1 MSNRHN
7 IMKITGNGYLEKII
21 NHKKAEVS
29 RVFAGLSIKDMR
41 DVCLKSE
48 PARDFRSSL
57 KRDDGVAVIA
67 EFKRM
72 SPSKGMI
79 NFDAQPEVTCRKF
92 ELGGAD
98 AISVLT
104 DEKFFG
110 GQIGYIKRIKDSVK
124 LPVLRKDFIIDERQI
139 YESKIKGADAV
150 LLITRIL
157 TGKELAN
164 FVKIC
169 REIGI
174 DALVEVHDE
183 AEIEVSIEA
192 GADIVGIN
200 NRNLDDFRVDLKVT
214 ERLINRVPDDVVK
227 VSESGIKSRADVLWL
242 RSLGVDAVL
251 IGELLMKSDE
261 VKVKIME
268 LKLCL

>member
-1 MSNRHN
+1 LARDV
-7 IMKITGNGYLEKII
+7 KILNNGYLEKVV
-21 NHKKAEVS
+21 NYKKAEIS
-29 RVFAGLSIKDMR
+29 KVFVGLS
-41 DVCLKSE
+41 SE
-48 PARDFRSSL
+48 RLECMCSEIDPARDFRSEL
-57 KRDDGVAVIA
+57 RRKDEVAIIA

-72 SPSKGMI
+72 SPSKGTI
-79 NFDAQPEVTCRKF
+79 NFDAQPEIMCRQF

-104 DEKFFG
+104 DEEFFG
-110 GQIGYIKRIKDSVK
+110 GHISYIKRVKDSIG

-139 YESKIKGADAV
+139 YESRVKGADAV

-157 TGKELAN
+157 SKEQLAK
-164 FVKIC
+164 FVKVC
-169 REIGI
+169 RQIGI
-174 DALVEVHDE
+174 HALVEVHDE
-183 AEIEVSIEA
+183 AEIEISLEA

-261 VKVKIME
+261 VKAKIME

>member
-1 MSNRHN
+1 
-7 IMKITGNGYLEKII
+7 MKILNNGYLEKVV
-21 NHKKAEVS
+21 NYKKAEIS
-29 RVFAGLSIKDMR
+29 KVFVGLS
-41 DVCLKSE
+41 SE
-48 PARDFRSSL
+48 RLECMCSEIDPARDFRSEL
-57 KRDDGVAVIA
+57 RRKDEVAIIA

-72 SPSKGMI
+72 SPSKGTI
-79 NFDAQPEVTCRKF
+79 NFDAQPEIMCRQF

-104 DEKFFG
+104 DEEFFG
-110 GQIGYIKRIKDSVK
+110 GHISYIKRVKDSIG

-139 YESKIKGADAV
+139 YESRVKGADAV

-157 TGKELAN
+157 SKEQLAK
-164 FVKIC
+164 FVKLC
-169 REIGI
+169 RQIGI
-174 DALVEVHDE
+174 HALVEVHDE
-183 AEIEVSIEA
+183 AEIEISLEA

-261 VKVKIME
+261 VKAKIME

>member
-1 MSNRHN
+1 
-7 IMKITGNGYLEKII
+7 MKILNNGYLEKVV
-21 NHKKAEVS
+21 NYKKGEIS
-29 RVFAGLSIKDMR
+29 RVFAGLS
-41 DVCLKSE
+41 SE
-48 PARDFRSSL
+48 YLECMCSEIDPVRDFRSALS
-57 KRDDGVAVIA
+57 KKDEVAIIA

-72 SPSKGMI
+72 SPSKGTI
-79 NFDAQPEVTCRKF
+79 NFDAQPEITCRQF
-92 ELGGAD
+92 EFGGAD
-98 AISVLT
+98 AVSVLT
-104 DEKFFG
+104 DEEFFG
-110 GQIGYIKRIKDSVK
+110 GHISYIKRVKDSIR

-139 YESKIKGADAV
+139 YESRVKGADAV

-157 TGKELAN
+157 SKEQLVR
-164 FVKIC
+164 FVKVC
-169 REIGI
+169 RQIGI
-174 DALVEVHDE
+174 HALVEVHDE
-183 AEIEVSIEA
+183 AEIEISLEA

-261 VKVKIME
+261 VKAKIME

>member
-1 MSNRHN
+1 
-7 IMKITGNGYLEKII
+7 MKILNNGYLEKVV
-21 NHKKAEVS
+21 NYKKAEIS
-29 RVFAGLSIKDMR
+29 KVFVGLS
-41 DVCLKSE
+41 SE
-48 PARDFRSSL
+48 RLECMCSEIDPARDFRSEL
-57 KRDDGVAVIA
+57 RRKDEVAIIA

-72 SPSKGMI
+72 SPSKGTI
-79 NFDAQPEVTCRKF
+79 NFDAQPEIMCRQF

-104 DEKFFG
+104 DEEFFG
-110 GQIGYIKRIKDSVK
+110 GHISYIKRVKDSIG

-139 YESKIKGADAV
+139 YESRVKGADAV

-157 TGKELAN
+157 SKEQLAK
-164 FVKIC
+164 FVKVC
-169 REIGI
+169 RQIGI
-174 DALVEVHDE
+174 HALVEVHDE
-183 AEIEVSIEA
+183 AEIEISLEA

-261 VKVKIME
+261 VKAKIME